1 MKFVYVKNAADDD
14 ALLPIDKITL
24 IETAAED
31 VIVYGNLGNFRQV
44 TITLSV
50 TDGKESIV
58 AKALAEAIAGS
69 SSNVI
74 TLGDDVASSYF
85 HPDVTAVEGLTID
98 VSQAS

>member
-1 MKFVYVKNAADDD
+1 MKFVYVKNADNDE
-14 ALLPIDKITL
+14 ALLPIDKVTL
-24 IETAAED
+24 IEVNDAD
-31 VIVYGNLGNFRQV
+31 VVVYGNLGNFRQV

-85 HPDVTAVEGLTID
+85 HPDVTAVESLTID
-98 VSQAS
+98 VTQAS

>member
-1 MKFVYVKNAADDD
+1 MKFVYVKNADNDE
-14 ALLPIDKITL
+14 ALLPIDKVTL
-24 IETAAED
+24 IEVNDAD
-31 VIVYGNLGNFRQV
+31 VVVYGNLGNFRQV

-85 HPDVTAVEGLTID
+85 HPDVTAVESLTID
-98 VSQAS
+98 VTS

>member
-1 MKFVYVKNAADDD
+1 MKFVYVKNADNDE
-14 ALLPIDKITL
+14 ALLPIDKVTL
-24 IETAAED
+24 IEVNDAD
-31 VIVYGNLGNFRQV
+31 VVVYGNLGNFRQV

-98 VSQAS
+98 VTQAS